1 MRFRT
6 TKKIEPNIRITTSNL
21 NQIVFQKEFGLVETV
36 SREAEEFLEKWRSK
50 LPEINRQMKAAR
62 KVQIDCDL
70 LYRCN
75 AHPEW
80 MQHHHRG
87 VIFDRVELSHETDA
101 QFYCLRNITAA
112 SHLSSN
118 SDGGYSYIVHLSDLN
133 ILGRI
138 VSQEKYVNYQVL
150 NFRLFLFQDADK
162 LNRKIRLVV
171 V

>member
-1 MRFRT
+1 
-6 TKKIEPNIRITTSNL
+6 
-21 NQIVFQKEFGLVETV
+21 
-36 SREAEEFLEKWRSK
+36 
-50 LPEINRQMKAAR
+50 MKAVR

-87 VIFDRVELSHETDA
+87 VIFDRVELSHKTDL
-101 QFYCLRNITAA
+101 QCVPP

-118 SDGGYSYIVHLSDLN
+118 SDGGYSYMVHLSDLN